1 MKQQL
6 SIFDIP
12 SPMLLNLHKPLA
24 FFDLETTGINITTD
38 RILEISIVKVLPGNN
53 EVEIKTERINP
64 MMPIPL
70 ESSLI
75 HGIYEK
81 DIADKPAFKDL
92 AHVFNNFL
100 KGCDLAGFNILKFD
114 VPVLQEEFNRAG
126 IDFDLHGR
134 RMVDAQKIFHM
145 MEPRTLSAAYKFYC
159 NKNLDNAHSAEADT
173 LATYEV
179 LKAQVAKYDNL
190 SIKDKKGNDHIP
202 VKNDVQCLHD
212 LSAGNMVDL
221 AGRMA
226 YNDQAQVVFNFG
238 KYKGVLV
245 SDVFKK
251 DPSYY
256 DWMMKGDFPIDTKKR
271 LTAIKLEQLKNK

>member
-24 FFDLETTGINITTD
+24 FFDLETTGINVTSD

-53 EVEIKTERINP
+53 DVEIKTERINP
-64 MMPIPL
+64 TVPIPL

-81 DIADKPAFKDL
+81 DIADKPTFKEL
-92 AHVFNNFL
+92 AHTFHNFL

-114 VPVLQEEFNRAG
+114 VPVLQEEFNRADM
-126 IDFDLHGR
+126 DFDLHGR
-134 RMVDAQKIFHM
+134 KLIDAQKIFHM
-145 MEPRTLSAAYKFYC
+145 MEPRTLTAAYKFYC
-159 NKNLDNAHSAEADT
+159 NKDLNNAHSAEADT
-173 LATYEV
+173 LATFEV

-190 SIKDKKGNDHIP
+190 SIKDKKGKDFIP
-202 VKNDVQCLHD
+202 VKNDMQSLHD
-212 LSAGNMVDL
+212 LSAANLVDL

-226 YNDQAQVVFNFG
+226 FNDNAEIVFNFG
-238 KYKGVLV
+238 KYKGVKV

-256 DWMMKGDFPIDTKKR
+256 DWMMKGDFPIDTKKK
-271 LTAIKLEQLKNK
+271 LTQIKLEQFKNK

>member
-1 MKQQL
+1 VKQQL
-6 SIFDIP
+6 SIFDLP

-24 FFDLETTGINITTD
+24 FFDLETTGINVATD

-64 MMPIPL
+64 MVPIPL

-81 DIADKPAFKDL
+81 DIIDKPSFKDL

-114 VPVLQEEFNRAG
+114 VPVLQEEFNRAD

-159 NKNLDNAHSAEADT
+159 NGDLHNAHSAEADT
-173 LATYEV
+173 LATFEV
-179 LKAQVAKYDNL
+179 LKAQVQKYENL
-190 SIKDKKGNDHIP
+190 SIKDKSGKEYVP
-202 VKNDVQCLHD
+202 VKNDVQVLHD
-212 LSAGNMVDL
+212 LSAANLVDL
-221 AGRMA
+221 AGRMV
-226 YNDQAQVVFNFG
+226 YNEKREVVFNFG
-238 KYKGVLV
+238 KYKGILV
-245 SDVFKK
+245 SEAFKK

-256 DWMMKGDFPIDTKKR
+256 DWMMKGDFPIDTKKK
-271 LTAIKLEQLKNK
+271 LTVIKLEQLKNK

>member
-1 MKQQL
+1 
-6 SIFDIP
+6 
-12 SPMLLNLHKPLA
+12 MLLNLHKPLA
-24 FFDLETTGINITTD
+24 FFDLETTGINVTTD
-38 RILEISIVKVLPGNN
+38 RILEISVVKVLPGNN

-64 MMPIPL
+64 MIPIPL

-81 DIADKPAFKDL
+81 DIADKPPFKDL

-159 NKNLDNAHSAEADT
+159 NKELTNAHSAEADT

-190 SIKDKKGNDHIP
+190 SIKDKKGNDYIP
-202 VKNDVQCLHD
+202 VKNDIQCLHD
-212 LSAGNMVDL
+212 LSAANLVDL
-221 AGRMA
+221 AGRMVF
-226 YNDQAQVVFNFG
+226 NDKAEVVFNFG
-238 KYKGVLV
+238 KYKGTLV
-245 SDVFKK
+245 SDAFKK

-256 DWMMKGDFPIDTKKR
+256 DWMMKGDFPIDTKKK